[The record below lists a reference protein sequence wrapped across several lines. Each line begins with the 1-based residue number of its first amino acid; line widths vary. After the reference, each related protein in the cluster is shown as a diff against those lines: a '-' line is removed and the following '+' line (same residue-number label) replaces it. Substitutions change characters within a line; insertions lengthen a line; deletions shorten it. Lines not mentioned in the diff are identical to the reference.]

1 MDKASEQALP
11 VDKETTDLLSPL
23 LEMTQNNQFNVD
35 YGNQIRQDNRI
46 RNSGKTGSKRCVSE
60 TKKKYVASSQGWKCA
75 TCAKQLKHTFQ
86 VDHRIDLQFGG
97 TNEVENLEALCNDCH
112 AEKTARNYL

>member
-1 MDKASEQALP
+1 MN
-11 VDKETTDLLSPL
+11 LSPQQKR
-23 LEMTQNNQFNVD
+23 MMH
-35 YGNQIRQDNRI
+35 
-46 RNSGKTGSKRCVSE
+46 SGGGTSKRCVSE

-75 TCAKQLKHTFQ
+75 ACAKQLKHTFQ
-86 VDHRIDLQFGG
+86 VDHKIDLQFGG